1 MEGLALGGWGH
12 GYSVALLCFFG
23 YTKQVLSILSQV
35 TSGFTEPR
43 LPYGGEHA
51 DLSYCYKWQILN
63 EESRA
68 RVYLVHEI
76 SNCVPG
82 SLGILA
88 AEPP

>member
-1 MEGLALGGWGH
+1 MGGGDMVILLHFCASSATRSKYFLSCPKLLLGLPNLAYH
-12 GYSVALLCFFG
+12 M
-23 YTKQVLSILSQV
+23 
-35 TSGFTEPR
+35 
-43 LPYGGEHA
+43 GGEHA